1 MASGSGRSIEVDFF
15 RGVVLIVIVLD
26 HIPGSALSH
35 LMLHAYA
42 FCDSAEVFVFL
53 GGYASAAAYTAVLTR
68 RGTGPAKMRFIR
80 RCWEIYRAYL
90 LTAVLTLTS
99 GALLAY
105 FGLNRPMVEMTGWPP
120 FASQPLREALDILV
134 LRRQPY
140 LSSVLPMYVIFA
152 LCVPLAVPLA
162 RRSPVGALLLSVVI
176 WAAARPLAV
185 LFSIDDVKDW
195 AFNPFAWQLMFVL
208 GIVSRVNPLSERF
221 HASSAARWL
230 VSVGVI
236 AVLAFALAKL
246 FVLTQ
251 PLPGTLKQ
259 NLSMDRVINF
269 LAILWLMA
277 RLARLGAIAWIA
289 ERLPAVVRVG
299 RTGLV
304 CFVTGTLVSLIV
316 DTATPRTFHGVT
328 GTLVALGGD
337 AVAIIVMLIIARC
350 WSSWRGDDSKGDE
363 PGGGDARPVGSGRAD
378 SHRMVSGAGCG

>member
-1 MASGSGRSIEVDFF
+1 MESRGGRSIEVDFF
-15 RGVVLIVIVLD
+15 RGIVLIVIVLD

-68 RGTGPAKMRFIR
+68 RGPGAAQMRFVK

-90 LTAVLTLTS
+90 LTALLTLVS
-99 GALLAY
+99 GALLAL
-105 FGLNRPMVEMTGWPP
+105 FHLNQPMVDMTGWPP
-120 FASQPLREALDILV
+120 FATQPLRAALDILV

-162 RRSPVGALLLSVVI
+162 RRSAAAALILSVAI
-176 WAAARPLAV
+176 WAAARPLAAF
-185 LFSIDDVKDW
+185 FSIDDVGDW

-208 GIVSRVNPLSERF
+208 GIVSRVHPVSADF
-221 HASSAARWL
+221 HTSKAARWL
-230 VSVGVI
+230 VRVGLV
-236 AVLAFALAKL
+236 AVLAFAIAKL

-259 NLSMDRVINF
+259 NLSVDRVINF
-269 LAILWLMA
+269 LAILCVTA
-277 RLARLGAIAWIA
+277 RLVRGGSIAWLA
-289 ERLPAVVRVG
+289 ERLPSVVRVG

-304 CFVTGTLVSLIV
+304 CFVAGTLVSLIV
-316 DTATPRTFHGVT
+316 DTATPHAFHGVT
-328 GTLVALGGD
+328 GVLVALGGD
-337 AVAIIVMLIIARC
+337 LVAITAMLAIARG
-350 WSSWRGDDSKGDE
+350 WSGWKETSS
-363 PGGGDARPVGSGRAD
+363 RAAV
-378 SHRMVSGAGCG
+378 RGAGCG